1 MSIDTFSTQIL
12 LGERLADLRHEAHQQ
27 RTVGA
32 ARLTRP
38 RRPTGFRR
46 WWRQLFRQQLG
57 ARRPAR
63 TARARHRRARPTGL
77 SKRLG
82 ASDLT
87 DLTSRSTVS
96 ESVQHSGGFLWRTGR
111 PMEIQPGPATS

>member
-12 LGERLADLRHEAHQQ
+12 LGERSADLHDEADQQ
-27 RTVGA
+27 RTVRVA
-32 ARLTRP
+32 QLARP

-63 TARARHRRARPTGL
+63 TA
-77 SKRLG
+77 
-82 ASDLT
+82 
-87 DLTSRSTVS
+87 
-96 ESVQHSGGFLWRTGR
+96 
-111 PMEIQPGPATS
+111 